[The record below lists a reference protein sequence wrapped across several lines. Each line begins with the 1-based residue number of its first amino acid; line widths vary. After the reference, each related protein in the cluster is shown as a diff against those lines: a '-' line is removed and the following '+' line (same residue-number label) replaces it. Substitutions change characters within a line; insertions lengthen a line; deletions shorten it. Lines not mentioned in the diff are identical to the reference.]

1 MKAQAI
7 RHGSKS
13 VCFPVLLS
21 YVLLGFFQ
29 LIFLISK
36 VDDHE

>member
-7 RHGSKS
+7 RHSS
-13 VCFPVLLS
+13 RHVCFSVLLS
-21 YVLLGFFQ
+21 YVLLGVLQ

-36 VDDHE
+36 VDNHE